1 LGPVR
6 PLRKIEKWS
15 NIIRK
20 LGLDVNKPVNYITA
34 RQIKNSSGEEPRLM
48 AKMDTVEEL
57 PQVFH
62 DNSLFLL
69 PVNRQGYVIVK
80 GEGYHQLERVPDPVK
95 IHRTSL
101 PFPISCS
108 DVTSERVYLDYA
120 FSSGL
125 LARVTGVDNLNIS
138 FGDKRTTP
146 SFSFNVN
153 SSSITVDRAQIEI
166 DAVYENREEIV
177 IVEAKIGIPD
187 TFNIKQLYY
196 PLRTLYGRKKRIRNF
211 FFCFEPDSKL
221 YLFWEYRFRSYQDF
235 QSIELIK
242 CNQFKMEISEIIS
255 TKDYRMIKPTI
266 KSDIPQA
273 NDVNKIIQFPY
284 RVFDGYNTSR
294 KMTDAFCF
302 VERQSSYY
310 RQAAE
315 VLGLVTTN
323 NKKYRITPTGE
334 KLLSLPA
341 EQKSKFV
348 CKLLLGF
355 TIMNEIFL
363 QISVDHNK
371 VITRQDI
378 INILKYR
385 SQLTGDTLA
394 RRAQTILA
402 WFRWIRNNLGMVE
415 IERNGNIR
423 LARQMRLF

>member
-1 LGPVR
+1 
-6 PLRKIEKWS
+6 
-15 NIIRK
+15 
-20 LGLDVNKPVNYITA
+20 
-34 RQIKNSSGEEPRLM
+34 M
-48 AKMDTVEEL
+48 AKMDSVEEL
-57 PQVFH
+57 PRIFW
-62 DNSLFLL
+62 NNGLFLL
-69 PVNRQGYVIVK
+69 PINRQGYVIVK
-80 GEGYHQLERVPDPVK
+80 GEGYHQLERILDSPK
-95 IHRTSL
+95 IHRTSY

-125 LARVTGVDNLNIS
+125 LAKVTGANNLNIS

-146 SFSFNVN
+146 SFSFKVN
-153 SSSITVDRAQIEI
+153 RSSISVDRAQIEI
-166 DAVYENREEIV
+166 DAVYENEDEIV
-177 IVEAKIGIPD
+177 IVEAKIGIPN

-196 PLRTLYGRKKRIRNF
+196 PLRTFHGRKKRIRNF
-211 FFCFEPDSKL
+211 FFCFDPDHKT
-221 YLFWEYRFRSYQDF
+221 YLFWEYRFNSYKDF
-235 QSIELIK
+235 ESIELVK
-242 CNQFKMEISEIIS
+242 CSRYKIELSEIIS
-255 TKDYRMIKPTI
+255 AKDYRMIKPTI
-266 KSDIPQA
+266 GSDIPQA

-284 RVFDGYNTSR
+284 RMFDGYDTSR

-310 RQAAE
+310 RHAAE
-315 VLGLVTTN
+315 ILDLVTSSQN
-323 NKKYRITPTGE
+323 KYRITAIGE

-341 EQKSKFV
+341 EQKSMFV

-355 TIMNEIFL
+355 AIMNEIFL

-371 VITRQDI
+371 VITKQDI
-378 INILKYR
+378 IKILRNR
-385 SQLTGDTLA
+385 SQLTGDTLG

>member
-1 LGPVR
+1 VTVR
-6 PLRKIEKWS
+6 SLRKIEKWAS
-15 NIIRK
+15 IVQK
-20 LGLDVNKPVNYITA
+20 LGLDVNKPINHITA
-34 RQIKNSSGEEPRLM
+34 KQIKDSSGEEPRLM
-48 AKMDTVEEL
+48 AKMDTLEEL
-57 PQVFH
+57 PRIFRNN
-62 DNSLFLL
+62 DLFLL
-69 PVNRQGYVIVK
+69 PISRQGYVIVK
-80 GEGYHQLERVPDPVK
+80 GDGYHQLEKIVEPAK
-95 IHRTSL
+95 IHRTSY

-125 LARVTGVDNLNIS
+125 LAKVVGVNNLNIS

-146 SFSFNVN
+146 SFSFSVN
-153 SSSITVDRAQIEI
+153 GSDVSVNQAQIEI
-166 DAVYENREEIV
+166 DAVYENEEEII
-177 IVEAKIGIPD
+177 IVEAKIGIPN

-196 PLRTLYGRKKRIRNF
+196 PLRTLYGRKKRVRNF
-211 FFCFEPDSKL
+211 FFCFDPDHKI
-221 YLFWEYRFRSYQDF
+221 YLFWEYRFRSHQDF
-235 QSIELIK
+235 ESIELVK
-242 CNQFKMEISEIIS
+242 CTQYKIELAEIIS
-255 TKDYRMIKPTI
+255 AKDYRKIKPSI

-284 RVFDGYNTSR
+284 RVFDGYDTSR

-315 VLGLVTTN
+315 ILGLVTTYQN
-323 NKKYRITPTGE
+323 RYRLTATGE
-334 KLLSLPA
+334 KLLGLPP
-341 EQKSKFV
+341 EQKSMFV

-355 TIMNEIFL
+355 AIMNEIFL
-363 QISVDHNK
+363 QISVEHSK
-371 VITRQDI
+371 VVTKQDI
-378 INILKYR
+378 INILRNR
-385 SQLTGDTLA
+385 SQLTGDTLG